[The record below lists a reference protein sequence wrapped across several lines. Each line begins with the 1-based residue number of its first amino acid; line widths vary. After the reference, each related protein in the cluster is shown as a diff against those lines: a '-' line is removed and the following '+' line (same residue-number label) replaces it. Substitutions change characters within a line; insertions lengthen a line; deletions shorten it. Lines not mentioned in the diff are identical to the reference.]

1 MPKAKVTEIAIIQ
14 EKMAEIDQ
22 FSPLFDDEP
31 NEELYSNILGDVI
44 DVEFGGN
51 SFKSLEL
58 KNGGKTARVPMVRG
72 AETKTSWNIGVFTA
86 LRDYVSASG
95 RAYKEGETQRV
106 FAY

>member
-1 MPKAKVTEIAIIQ
+1 MPKAKVTEIAMIQ

-31 NEELYSNILGDVI
+31 TEEMYSNVKGDVV

-51 SFKSLEL
+51 TFKSLEL

-72 AETKTSWNIGVFTA
+72 AETKTAWNIGLFTA
-86 LRDYVSASG
+86 LRDYTSASG
-95 RAYKEGETQRV
+95 RNYVSGETQRV